1 MLYVPFLMDCPN
13 ESTFGQLT
21 LILQITPIVHV
32 ALRTFLE
39 KGILQLVG
47 SPPER
52 NMTQT
57 YEVQYSSRNQVFF
70 QPYTVKVLVRLYQ
83 KRWR

>member
-1 MLYVPFLMDCPN
+1 MLQVPFLVDCPN

-57 YEVQYSSRNQVFF
+57 YEVHVRVETKFF
-70 QPYTVKVLVRLYQ
+70 FNRTL
-83 KRWR
+83 

>member
-1 MLYVPFLMDCPN
+1 MPLLIDCPN

-21 LILQITPIVHV
+21 IILQITPIVHV

-52 NMTQT
+52 NMTQI
-57 YEVQYSSRNQVFF
+57 YEVHVRIETKFF
-70 QPYTVKVLVRLYQ
+70 NHTL
-83 KRWR
+83 